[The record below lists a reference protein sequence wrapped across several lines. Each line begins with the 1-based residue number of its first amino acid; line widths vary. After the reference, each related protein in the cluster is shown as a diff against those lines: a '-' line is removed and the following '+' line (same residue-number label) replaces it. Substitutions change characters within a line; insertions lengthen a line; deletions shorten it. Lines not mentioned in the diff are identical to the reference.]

1 MVGQSRAKPEECI
14 EMVKSQEIVERVTD
28 RVEGL
33 AQWVRTSG
41 LHPQVVKALLM
52 NIQDVRDDL
61 SDLRA
66 SLNATTPTVVP
77 VPVEQPKVVVDE
89 KKNPKP
95 AAKAP
100 VFQK

>member
-1 MVGQSRAKPEECI
+1 MPRS
-14 EMVKSQEIVERVTD
+14 
-28 RVEGL
+28 
-33 AQWVRTSG
+33 
-41 LHPQVVKALLM
+41 
-52 NIQDVRDDL
+52 
-61 SDLRA
+61 A
-66 SLNATTPTVVP
+66 SSTLKTPTVVP